1 MYPQRGGRRG
11 RVNIQLFTAISVFSY
26 TYIHV
31 PPTCNE
37 MYQWTIHTFISTTIA
52 SHNFPGKKNKL
63 IYISYNL
70 CKAFLSYKVLRFRLT
85 ILINVREYRMGNP
98 KKTFQRNW
106 QHWVHKMKKNRETGS
121 IGYTR

>member
-11 RVNIQLFTAISVFSY
+11 RVNIQLFTALSVFSY

-52 SHNFPGKKNKL
+52 SHNFPGKKPN
-63 IYISYNL
+63 
-70 CKAFLSYKVLRFRLT
+70 
-85 ILINVREYRMGNP
+85 
-98 KKTFQRNW
+98 
-106 QHWVHKMKKNRETGS
+106 
-121 IGYTR
+121 